1 MPRRTILFFDH
12 TAQWSGGEISLF
24 NLVTHLD
31 LSRYRPLVVLFADGP
46 LREKLDEAGISTRVV
61 ALDESV
67 SQSRKDD
74 LNAAS
79 LLKLGQIGATWK
91 LVRQLRRIMRAQRA
105 QIVHCNS
112 LKSDVIGGFAARLAG
127 VPVVW
132 HVRDR
137 IENDYLP
144 APVVRAF
151 RLLARLIPHRVIA
164 VSGAT
169 LQTLH
174 LPAARGVAIHNG
186 TVLQNFADLP
196 ARAPFSGF
204 AESGGKAPIFGIVG
218 RLTPWKG
225 QHIFLRAAA
234 LVRQQIPGA
243 RFQIVGAALFGE
255 QDYERELRALCAQLG
270 LDEAVEWLGFRRDI
284 PGVVAQ
290 MDALIHAST
299 TGEPFGQVLIE
310 GMAAAR
316 PVVATQG
323 GGVPE
328 IVADGQTG
336 TLVPMGETQPLARAM
351 LDLARNPER
360 ARAMGEAGRARAQRE
375 FTIEATARRVEAVWD
390 EIARARRA

>member
-31 LSRYRPLVVLFADGP
+31 LTQYRPVVVLFADGT
-46 LREKLDEAGISTRVV
+46 LREKLQQANIETRVI

-67 SQSRKDD
+67 SQTRKDEMG
-74 LNAAS
+74 ARS
-79 LLKLGQIGATWK
+79 LLKLKQIGAIWK
-91 LVRQLRRIMRAQRA
+91 FVRQLRRIIKRERA

-112 LKSDVIGGFAARLAG
+112 LKSDIIGGVAARLAG
-127 VPVVW
+127 VPAIW

-137 IENDYLP
+137 IETDYLP

-151 RLLARLIPHRVIA
+151 RLLARIIPTRVIA

-174 LPAARGVAIHNG
+174 LPAKRGIAIHNG
-186 TVLQNFADLP
+186 TVLENFNDLN
-196 ARAPFSGF
+196 ARTPFTN
-204 AESGGKAPIFGIVG
+204 KAPVFGIVG

-234 LVRQQIPGA
+234 RVKAQVPDA
-243 RFQIVGAALFGE
+243 KFQIVGAALFGE
-255 QDYERELRALCAQLG
+255 ADYERELRELCAQLE
-270 LDEAVEWLGFRRDI
+270 LESSVEWLGFRRDI
-284 PGVVAQ
+284 PQVMAQ
-290 MDALIHAST
+290 MDVLVHAST

-316 PVVATQG
+316 PVIATNG

-328 IVADGQTG
+328 IVLNGETG
-336 TLVPMGETQPLARAM
+336 ITVPMGKIEPLAAAM
-351 LDLARNPER
+351 LKLAREPMR
-360 ARAMGEAGRARAQRE
+360 AQAMGESGRARARTE
-375 FTIEATARRVEAVWD
+375 FSIEATARRVEAVWD
-390 EIARARRA
+390 AMLKN